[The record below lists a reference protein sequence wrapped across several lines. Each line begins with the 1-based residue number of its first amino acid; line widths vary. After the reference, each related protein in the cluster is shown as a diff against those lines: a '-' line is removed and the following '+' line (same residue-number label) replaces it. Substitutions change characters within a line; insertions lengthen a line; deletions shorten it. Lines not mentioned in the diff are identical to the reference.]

1 MNKES
6 NVAIYVRVEN
16 NDEIALKNQTEYIK
30 EYLEKLNIKVGK
42 IYSDIDV
49 SDKTFNRPALNNLI
63 KDVED
68 KKIKDIYIS
77 DLSRLSEDRKNV
89 IEFYKNNLGKNK
101 VNLFLVKD
109 RLEFKQI
116 ITISDLV
123 DLWVKEE
130 RKKSRE
136 FAQKYRNE
144 R

>member
-6 NVAIYVRVEN
+6 NAAIYVRVEN
-16 NDEIALKNQTEYIK
+16 NDDIALKNQTEYIK

-68 KKIKDIYIS
+68 KKIKDIYIF
-77 DLSRLSEDRKNV
+77 DLSRLSEDRKKV

-123 DLWVKEE
+123 DLWIKEE

>member
-6 NVAIYVRVEN
+6 NAAIYVRVEN

-30 EYLEKLNIKVGK
+30 KYLEKLNIKVGK

-68 KKIKDIYIS
+68 KKIKDIYIF
-77 DLSRLSEDRKNV
+77 DLSRLSEDRKKV

-123 DLWVKEE
+123 DLWIKEE